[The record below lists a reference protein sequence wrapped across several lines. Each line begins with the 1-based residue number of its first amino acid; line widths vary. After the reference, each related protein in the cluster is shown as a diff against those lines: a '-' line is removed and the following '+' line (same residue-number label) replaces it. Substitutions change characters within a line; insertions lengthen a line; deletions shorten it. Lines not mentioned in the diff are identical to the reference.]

1 MAELGQLLAECNVDF
16 VDESLIA
23 ATASCLQCAIETWTV
38 RRGAVDTRFKM
49 DEKKSLH
56 FAHDF
61 SSNKCT
67 FLRRHYAC
75 FVLRT
80 YILYSRLMDAQHG
93 LVDKGIAMGCPMI
106 LVRYFQTLPFHH

>member
-67 FLRRHYAC
+67 FFTEALC
-75 FVLRT
+75 LLRT
-80 YILYSRLMDAQHG
+80 HTI
-93 LVDKGIAMGCPMI
+93 I
-106 LVRYFQTLPFHH
+106 F

>member
-61 SSNKCT
+61 FVKQM
-67 FLRRHYAC
+67 C
-75 FVLRT
+75 FFTEALCLLRT
-80 YILYSRLMDAQHG
+80 YILLYSRLIDAQHE